1 MRLIGILSG
10 GRIGTKLGILMGSGV
25 VLVAGMIINEQ
36 ISSKTVERLTAAAD
50 QQQAIAIQTANTE
63 LTLQRAQVA
72 GRDLLMSRTSDQV
85 EVILASLQL
94 IAGDGDAQLE
104 RLETQSANPDNRDR
118 FRQARAQFKT
128 YVATLGEI
136 GRKQIEIL
144 TFFKARDEVT
154 SKWTRSVATVVN
166 SGAFGML
173 ENNKEVEGFVNE
185 AASAFKDARTAAW
198 SYFVLRERAQTRLIE
213 IAADQV
219 VLHLNYARL
228 TAADPKVKEGINTLL
243 AIVPEFIGVLKE
255 TIDAINAQG
264 TLQNEQAAP
273 AETASHELLI
283 AATRAANEIAD
294 AATADAAA
302 ATRRATQVRLAVG
315 LIVVLV
321 LIGAAAFATLTIGRP
336 IRRIGEVLV
345 ELANGNKAIAI
356 PYVDRGDEVG
366 DNARAAKTFK
376 DRLLRMEGLE
386 REREDVETRANAAR
400 AATMHNIAGEFEA
413 AVGSVVE
420 TVSAAAARLEAAA
433 STLTQTA
440 DSTEKLSGVVA
451 TASGKASD
459 SVQSVASAAEE
470 LFASVR
476 EIGRQA
482 QQGSV
487 MTSEAVKQA
496 RNTDQRI
503 SELSKSAIQIGDVV
517 KLITGI
523 AAQTNLLALNATIE
537 AARAGEAGK
546 GFAVVAQ
553 EVKALAVQTAKA
565 TGEIDLHI
573 AGMQAATRDSVTA
586 IKEIGE
592 TISRI
597 SEIAAA
603 IAQAVEEQ
611 EATTQQIARDVQ
623 HAAIGTS
630 QVATNIG
637 NVSQGASATG
647 SASVQVLTSARSLSS
662 ESDNL
667 RREVE
672 KFLATVRA
680 G

>member
-1 MRLIGILSG
+1 
-10 GRIGTKLGILMGSGV
+10 
-25 VLVAGMIINEQ
+25 
-36 ISSKTVERLTAAAD
+36 
-50 QQQAIAIQTANTE
+50 
-63 LTLQRAQVA
+63 
-72 GRDLLMSRTSDQV
+72 
-85 EVILASLQL
+85 
-94 IAGDGDAQLE
+94 
-104 RLETQSANPDNRDR
+104 
-118 FRQARAQFKT
+118 
-128 YVATLGEI
+128 
-136 GRKQIEIL
+136 
-144 TFFKARDEVT
+144 
-154 SKWTRSVATVVN
+154 
-166 SGAFGML
+166 ML
-173 ENNKEVEGFVNE
+173 ENYKEVEGFINE

-198 SYFVLRERAQTRLIE
+198 SYFVLRERAQARLIE

-219 VLHLNYARL
+219 VHHLNYAKL
-228 TAADPKVKEGINTLL
+228 TAADPRVKEGIDGLL
-243 AIVPEFIGVLKE
+243 AIVPEFIGVLKQ
-255 TIDAINAQG
+255 TIDTINAQG
-264 TLQNEQAAP
+264 ALQDERAMP
-273 AETASHELLI
+273 AENASHELLL
-283 AATRAANEIAD
+283 AATKASNEIAD
-294 AATADAAA
+294 AATAEAAA
-302 ATRRATQVRLAVG
+302 ATRRATQIRLAVG

-321 LIGAAAFATLTIGRP
+321 LIGAAISAAVTIGRP

-345 ELANGNKAIAI
+345 ELANGNKAVAI

-376 DRLLRMEGLE
+376 DRLLRMDELE
-386 REREDVETRANAAR
+386 REREDIESRATAAR

-420 TVSAAAARLEAAA
+420 TVSSAAARLESAA

-451 TASGKASD
+451 TASGKASE

-496 RNTDQRI
+496 RTTDQRI

-573 AGMQAATRDSVTA
+573 AGMQAATRESVTA

-592 TISRI
+592 TIGRI

-647 SASVQVLTSARSLSS
+647 SASVQVLTSARSLSG

-672 KFLATVRA
+672 KFLSTVRT

>member
-1 MRLIGILSG
+1 MRLLGMLSG
-10 GRIGTKLGILMGSGV
+10 ARIGTKLGILMGSGV
-25 VLVAGMIINEQ
+25 VLVAAMIINEQ
-36 ISSKTVERLTAAAD
+36 ISSGTVERLTAAAD
-50 QQQAIAIQTANTE
+50 QQQDVAIQSVNTE
-63 LTLQRAQVA
+63 VTLQRAQVA
-72 GRDLLMSRTSDQV
+72 GRDLLLSRTPEQV
-85 EVILASLQL
+85 EGILATLQL
-94 IAGDGDAQLE
+94 IASDSDAQLE
-104 RLETQSANPDNRDR
+104 RLEKQSPNPENRER
-118 FRQARAQFKT
+118 FRRARAQFKT
-128 YVATLGEI
+128 YVATLNEI
-136 GRKQIEIL
+136 GRKQGDIL
-144 TFFKARDEVT
+144 EHFKTRDQIT
-154 SKWTRSVATVVN
+154 SKWTRSVTSVVN
-166 SGAFGML
+166 SGTFGMM
-173 ENNKEVEGFVNE
+173 ENYKEVEGFINE
-185 AASAFKDARTAAW
+185 AASAFKDGRTAAW
-198 SYFVLRERAQTRLIE
+198 SYFVLRERSQARLIE

-219 VLHLNYARL
+219 VHHLNYARL
-228 TAADPKVKEGINTLL
+228 TARDERVKAGIDSLL
-243 AIVPEFIGVLKE
+243 AMVPEFTGVLKQ
-255 TIDAINAQG
+255 TIDTINAQG
-264 TLQNEQAAP
+264 QLQNEQATP
-273 AETASHELLI
+273 AETASHELLVE
-283 AATRAANEIAD
+283 ATKTANEFAD

-302 ATRRATQVRLAVG
+302 ATSRATQVRMAVG
-315 LIVVLV
+315 LTVVLV
-321 LIGAAAFATLTIGRP
+321 LIGAAAFATATIGRP

-345 ELANGNKAIAI
+345 ELANGNRTTAI

-376 DRLLRMEGLE
+376 DRLVRMDELE
-386 REREDVETRANAAR
+386 REREEVESRATATRT
-400 AATMHNIAGEFEA
+400 ATMHSLAGEFEA

-420 TVSAAAARLEAAA
+420 TVSAAAARLETAA

-451 TASGKASD
+451 TASGKASE

-487 MTSEAVKQA
+487 MTSEAVRQA

-546 GFAVVAQ
+546 GFAIVAQ

-565 TGEIDLHI
+565 TGEIDMHI

-592 TISRI
+592 TIGRI
-597 SEIAAA
+597 SEVAAA

-623 HAAIGTS
+623 HAAVGTS

-667 RREVE
+667 RSEVE
-672 KFLATVRA
+672 RFLATVRA